1 MDENGQGFILLMS
14 MCLILFDL
22 AAAHRVSGTAGV
34 QKVFVSFGS
43 VTASFGHY
51 DVSGT
56 TYVVP
61 DLHAKIGH
69 VDPELSCR
77 QK

>member
-1 MDENGQGFILLMS
+1 MFAARGRQQYQQLLS
-14 MCLILFDL
+14 LEPCALSHSHSVLLIEMVG
-22 AAAHRVSGTAGV
+22 R
-34 QKVFVSFGS
+34 S

>member
-1 MDENGQGFILLMS
+1 MAREP
-14 MCLILFDL
+14 CERW
-22 AAAHRVSGTAGV
+22 RVAVAGV
-34 QKVFVSFGS
+34 AARERRAASYLWIQKVFVSVFGS

-69 VDPELSCR
+69 VDPELSC
-77 QK
+77 

>member
-1 MDENGQGFILLMS
+1 MRIGGRLWHCERWLRRRNRNEEALAHGQELLS
-14 MCLILFDL
+14 DG
-22 AAAHRVSGTAGV
+22 VSTPG
-34 QKVFVSFGS
+34 SSIGS

-61 DLHAKIGH
+61 YLHAKIGH
-69 VDPELSCR
+69 VDPEL
-77 QK
+77 K